1 MMTWIIALLIIFFLI
16 SINALYVAA
25 EFSTVS
31 ARRSK
36 LVQIAAEGN
45 ALARVLVPI
54 VRDRRQLDTYVAT
67 CQIGITVSS
76 LLLGFFGQS
85 RLTPYVA
92 SLISSS
98 DLFTSGA
105 VLSITAA
112 GVLLFL
118 TTIQVILGE
127 LVPKSIG
134 IQYPEQL
141 ALATI
146 LPMRWSTFLFKPLIW
161 ILNGSGRLILRLI
174 GFSQEMED
182 AHTHVHTPREIMM
195 LFEESSAGGQLDIEE
210 RRLLKNSL
218 ELREIPVRQVMIPRT
233 RMLSATVDQTC
244 EELLRLL
251 ADSPFSRLPL
261 FEGTVD
267 NVIGMV
273 HLKDLL
279 CLQIKEGAQDVRQ
292 AMRPVLFVPESTLAG
307 SVFALLQNKRYH
319 VAIVLDEYGGT
330 SGFVTL
336 EDLIEEIFG
345 ELQDEF
351 DEQSIPPIRLVSD
364 NWVEVRGDMII
375 DELNEALGLF
385 LSSEEVDTIG
395 GWVVNALGQI
405 PEVGAGV
412 NYEENHVVVEQMQG
426 NAVTLIRIK
435 VTPQQ
440 VERLNEWIL

>member
-16 SINALYVAA
+16 SINAFYVAA

-54 VRDRRQLDTYVAT
+54 VRDRRLLDTYVAT

-98 DLFTSGA
+98 DLLTSGA
-105 VLSITAA
+105 VLSITAV

-161 ILNGSGRLILRLI
+161 ILNGSGRLILRMI
-174 GFSQEMED
+174 GFSKEMED
-182 AHTHVHTPREIMM
+182 AHTHIHTPREIMM
-195 LFEESSAGGQLDIEE
+195 LFEESSAGGQLDVEE

-233 RMLSATVDQTC
+233 RMLSASMDQTC

-279 CLQIKEGAQDVRQ
+279 CLQLKEGVQDVRQ

-364 NWVEVRGDMII
+364 HWVEVRGDMII

-405 PEVGAGV
+405 PEVGAVV
-412 NYEENHVVVEQMQG
+412 NIDDNQVVVEQMQG

-435 VTPQQ
+435 ITPQQ
-440 VERLNEWIL
+440 LERLNEWIP

>member
-112 GVLLFL
+112 AVLLFL

-141 ALATI
+141 ALTTI

-174 GFSQEMED
+174 GFSQGMED
-182 AHTHVHTPREIMM
+182 AHTHIHTPREIMM
-195 LFEESSAGGQLDIEE
+195 LFEESSAGGQLDVEE

-233 RMLSATVDQTC
+233 RMLSASTDQTC
-244 EELLRLL
+244 EELLQLL

-279 CLQIKEGAQDVRQ
+279 CLHLKDGKQDVRQ

-307 SVFALLQNKRYH
+307 SVFALLQIKRYH

-351 DEQSIPPIRLVSD
+351 DEQSIPLIRLVSD
-364 NWVEVRGDMII
+364 HWVEVRGDMII

-426 NAVTLIRIK
+426 NAVTVIRIK
-435 VTPQQ
+435 ITTQQ
-440 VERLNEWIL
+440 LERLNEWIP